1 MKSSLHIGNLTYIMN
16 CEQILRQLED
26 ILPDSQV
33 FENIILKNIREN
45 YFPFLSHSLY
55 SQLNYSN
62 PQNRKFTTEEFKK
75 LLNKNHFLFLVNDVY
90 RTRVSNKGLKIIT
103 DKLNEADNFD
113 NYRSSITIFEDCNPR
128 RQKNG
133 ENTYTNAFS
142 LGTKILHFYNPEE
155 NPIMDSVVR
164 TNLKIDYISCEICY
178 NYRDAARKFVRKH
191 PDYFNNFRSSNVIIS
206 ELKERGITTSFPNM
220 AILDLALY
228 SY

>member
-1 MKSSLHIGNLTYIMN
+1 MN
-16 CEQILRQLED
+16 CEQILQQLEN
-26 ILPDSQV
+26 ILPNSHV
-33 FENIILKNIREN
+33 FETIILKNIHES

-55 SQLNYSN
+55 SQLNYSD
-62 PQNRKFTTEEFKK
+62 PQNRKFTTEDFKK
-75 LLNKNHFLFLVNDVY
+75 LLHKNHFLFLVNDVY

-113 NYRSSITIFEDCNPR
+113 DYRSSISIFENCNPR

-133 ENTYTNAFS
+133 ENTYINAFS

-164 TNLKIDYISCEICY
+164 ANLKIDYISCEICS
-178 NYRDAARKFVRKH
+178 NYRDAAHKFVRKH

-220 AILDLALY
+220 AILDMALY
-228 SY
+228 YY